1 MSSPLNQTRS
11 GPTAASNGEPDS
23 RRRNLAEAAKQLAP
37 QCSQRSAEVNQ
48 LRRFPDDLWKE
59 FIDSGLPRGLQASR
73 WGGGEVDLW
82 EFYSGVAEIARAEG
96 SLGWVLGVLGVHPWQ
111 TSLYP
116 RETQEEIWGAD
127 PTVFNSSSYA
137 PTGKAER
144 VAGGW
149 RIDGRWSF
157 STGCDLCQWVN
168 LGAIPGM
175 IEIEGQT
182 VPEFRSFLL
191 PRKDYKIDD
200 NWRVAGMAGTGSK
213 DIVVDHAFV
222 PEHRSQSHWDYTFGK
237 ELPGWEIN
245 PAPLYRVPWAL
256 VFSFALTSAT
266 LGAARGFLEAWTE
279 VSRTRVGGFG
289 VRVRDDILTH
299 KLLAEADYAIEGGF
313 LRLKAD
319 SEELMDAARAG
330 TFLPRVR
337 RAAMRYDG
345 CRSAQLAVQ
354 TVDRLYESS
363 SGRIIFFDH
372 PLQRRYQDVKAMIGH
387 VYLNT
392 DPPGRV
398 FGAMRLGVPTVEFS
412 L

>member
-1 MSSPLNQTRS
+1 MNTSTKAVSR
-11 GPTAASNGEPDS
+11 PTEAAQD
-23 RRRNLAEAAKQLAP
+23 RRRENLRDVAIRLAP
-37 QCSQRSAEVNQ
+37 ECIRCSDETNH
-48 LRRFPDDLWKE
+48 LRRFPEALWKQ
-59 FIDSGLPRGLQASR
+59 FVDTGLARALQASR
-73 WGGGEVDLW
+73 WGGGEVHLW
-82 EFYSGVAEIARAEG
+82 EFYSALIEIARAEG

-149 RIDGRWSF
+149 RLNGRWSF

-200 NWRVAGMAGTGSK
+200 NWFVAGMAGTGSK
-213 DIVVDHAFV
+213 DIVVDNAFV

-237 ELPGWEIN
+237 PLPGWEIN

-256 VFSFALTSAT
+256 VFSSALVAAT
-266 LGAARGFLEAWTE
+266 LGASRGFLDAWIE
-279 VSRTRVGGFG
+279 VNKTRSAAFGGY
-289 VRVRDDILTH
+289 RLRDDPFTQ
-299 KLLAEADYAIEGGF
+299 KLLAEADHAIESGC
-313 LRLKAD
+313 LRLRAD
-319 SEELMDAARAG
+319 CDELMDAARAG
-330 TFLPRVR
+330 RFLARPR
-337 RAAMRYDG
+337 RAAIRYYG
-345 CRSAQLAVQ
+345 CRSVELAVQ
-354 TVDRLYESS
+354 AVDRLYASS
-363 SGRIIFFDH
+363 SGRIIFSNH
-372 PLQRRYQDVKAMIGH
+372 PLQRRYQDVKAMLGH
-387 VYLNT
+387 AYLNT
-392 DPPGRV
+392 DPPGRL
-398 FGAMRLGVPTVEFS
+398 FGAMVLGVPSVDFV

>member
-1 MSSPLNQTRS
+1 MSQSISTI
-11 GPTAASNGEPDS
+11 GASVGAHD
-23 RRRNLAEAAKQLAP
+23 RKRGMLLEAAKRLAP
-37 QCSQRSAEVNQ
+37 ECARRSDQTNQ
-48 LRRFPDDLWKE
+48 LRRFPEDLWKQ
-59 FIDSGLPRGLQASR
+59 FIATGLARGLQASR

-82 EFYSGVAEIARAEG
+82 EFYAALAEIARAEG
-96 SLGWVLGVLGVHPWQ
+96 SLGWVLGVVGVHPWQ

-149 RIDGRWSF
+149 RLKGRWSF

-182 VPEFRSFLL
+182 APDFRSFLL

-200 NWRVAGMAGTGSK
+200 NWHVAGMAGTGSK
-213 DIVVDHAFV
+213 DIVVDNAFV
-222 PEHRSQSHWDYTFGK
+222 PERRSQSHWDYTFGRP
-237 ELPGWEIN
+237 LPGWEIN

-256 VFSFALTSAT
+256 VFSFALDAAT
-266 LGAARGFLEAWTE
+266 LGASRGFLDAWIE
-279 VSRTRVGGFG
+279 VNKTRSAPFGGY
-289 VRVRDDILTH
+289 RLRDDPFTQ
-299 KLLAEADYAIEGGF
+299 KLLAEADHAIESG
-313 LRLKAD
+313 LLVVRTA

-330 TFLPRVR
+330 RFVARLR
-337 RAAMRYDG
+337 RAQMRYQG
-345 CRSAQLAVQ
+345 CRAVELAVDM
-354 TVDRLYESS
+354 VDRLYASS
-363 SGRIIFFDH
+363 SGRIIFHDH

-387 VYLNT
+387 TYLNT
-392 DPPGRV
+392 DPPGRL
-398 FGAMRLGVPTVEFS
+398 FGAMALGVAGVDFTM
-412 L
+412 

>member
-1 MSSPLNQTRS
+1 MSSSANPAES
-11 GPTAASNGEPDS
+11 GRAAAQDGEQ
-23 RRRNLAEAAKQLAP
+23 RRHRNLIEVAKRLAP
-37 QCSQRSAEVNQ
+37 QCSRRSDDANR

-59 FIDSGLPRGLQASR
+59 FVESGLSRGLQASR
-73 WGGGEVDLW
+73 WGGGEVDLA
-82 EFYSGVAEIARAEG
+82 EFYAALFEIARAEG

-116 RETQEEIWGAD
+116 RETQEEVWGAD

-137 PTGKAER
+137 PTGQAER

-149 RIDGRWSF
+149 RLNGRWSF

-175 IEIEGQT
+175 VEIEGQT

-191 PRKDYKIDD
+191 PRKDYQIDD

-222 PEHRSQSHWDYTFGK
+222 PEHRSQSHWDYSYG
-237 ELPGWEIN
+237 LPLAGWEVN

-256 VFSFALTSAT
+256 VFSFALNAAT
-266 LGAARGFLEAWTE
+266 LGAARGFLDAWTE
-279 VSRTRVGGFG
+279 INKTRVGGFG
-289 VRVRDDILTH
+289 VRARDDLFTQ
-299 KLLAEADYAIEGGF
+299 KLLAESDHAIETAL

-319 SEELMDAARAG
+319 AEELMDAARAG
-330 TFLPRVR
+330 NFLPRVR
-337 RAAMRYDG
+337 RAGMRYHG
-345 CRSAQLAVQ
+345 CRSVQLAVQ
-354 TVDRLYESS
+354 AVDRLYESS
-363 SGRIIFFDH
+363 SGRIIFHDH
-372 PLQRRYQDVKAMIGH
+372 PLQRRYQDTKAMLGH

-392 DPPGRV
+392 DPPGRI
-398 FGAMRLGVPTVEFS
+398 FGAMTLGVPTVEFAI
-412 L
+412 